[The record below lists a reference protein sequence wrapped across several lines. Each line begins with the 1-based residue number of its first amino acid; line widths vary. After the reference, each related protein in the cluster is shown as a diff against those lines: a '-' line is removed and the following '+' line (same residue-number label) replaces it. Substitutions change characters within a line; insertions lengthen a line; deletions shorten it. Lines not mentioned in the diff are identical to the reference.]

1 MTRKARQ
8 PLRALVAGALL
19 IAALFLVACGND
31 DGADKASGG
40 GKGTPTEMAFLT
52 GMVHHHG
59 TAIEMAE
66 IAKQRGKDEFVKGL
80 GDDIVTTQEGEMATM
95 RSIHQ
100 RLFGSALKPDPGAH
114 DGLGLSAEEAGMTH
128 TPKTNEMLQAAN
140 PFDRAFV
147 DEMVPHHRGAVRMA
161 EKVLEDSKDAEV
173 RKLAEGIISTQ
184 KREIEEMNSFRQR
197 KFGGPVPDDKM
208 GGADSMGAGHGAGH

>member
-1 MTRKARQ
+1 MTRNVRR
-8 PLRALVAGALL
+8 PLRTLFAGALL
-19 IAALFLVACGND
+19 IGALFLVACGND
-31 DGADKASGG
+31 DAGKASGG
-40 GKGTPTEMAFLT
+40 KGSPTEMAFLT

-66 IAKQRGKDEFVKGL
+66 IARSRGKDEFITGL
-80 GDDIVTTQEGEMATM
+80 GGDIITTQKGEMGTM

-100 RLFGSALKPDPGAH
+100 RLFGSPLKPDPAAH
-114 DGLGLSAEEAGMTH
+114 DGLGLSAEQAGMTH
-128 TPKTNEMLQAAN
+128 SPKTNEKLRSAN

-161 EKVLEDSKDAEV
+161 EKVLADSKDAEL
-173 RKLAEGIISTQ
+173 RKLAEGIMSTQ

>member
-1 MTRKARQ
+1 MTLKARL
-8 PLRALVAGALL
+8 PLRALAAGALVVG
-19 IAALFLVACGND
+19 ALFLVACGSD
-31 DGADKASGG
+31 DGGDKAAGG
-40 GKGTPTEMAFLT
+40 GKGTPAEMAFLT

-66 IAKQRGKDEFVKGL
+66 IAKQRGQDQFVKGL
-80 GDDIVTTQEGEMATM
+80 GENIVTTQKGELTTM

-100 RLFGSALKPDPGAH
+100 RLFNSALKPDPGAH

-128 TPKTNEMLQAAN
+128 TPKTNEMLQTAK

-161 EKVLEDSKDAEV
+161 EKVLEDSKDAEL
-173 RKLAEGIISTQ
+173 RKLAETIISTQ
-184 KREIEEMNSFRQR
+184 KREIEEMSSFRKR
-197 KFGGPVPDDKM
+197 KFGGPVPAKSM
-208 GGADSMGAGHGAGH
+208 SGADSMGGGHGAGH